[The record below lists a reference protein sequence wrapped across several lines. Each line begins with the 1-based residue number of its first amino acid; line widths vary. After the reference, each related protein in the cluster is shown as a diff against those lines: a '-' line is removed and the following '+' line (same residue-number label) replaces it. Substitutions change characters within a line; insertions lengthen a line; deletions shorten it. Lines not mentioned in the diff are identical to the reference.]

1 MKRLDDCQEYLYDL
15 EEYLDGYKD
24 HEVVEFLSD
33 HWKECLVGSIA
44 VYFAMTNAK
53 SFIQVKMSKCHVFNQ
68 MIQVTSTA
76 LVIILQ
82 KRRNQVKI
90 DAKRVKFEEKKRS
103 LKKILSDNSLG
114 EMMTLERETILA
126 LDILELIER
135 LKDGQ
140 LEPLAVLEAYQ
151 VSTVRLI

>member
-1 MKRLDDCQEYLYDL
+1 
-15 EEYLDGYKD
+15 
-24 HEVVEFLSD
+24 
-33 HWKECLVGSIA
+33 
-44 VYFAMTNAK
+44 
-53 SFIQVKMSKCHVFNQ
+53 